1 MAAEDLIKVITEE
14 IAEMISTKTVV
25 GEYITV
31 EGTTIIPV
39 TKVTFG
45 FGSGAGESGSEETNK
60 GIGGGGGGGASVLP
74 IAFLV
79 VTPGDVKLLTMKEK
93 GVVTQIAEI
102 MPEILETSK
111 SVIEAATT
119 RRKKESSESI
129 EESGSDTYTDTDTE

>member
-14 IAEMISTKTVV
+14 ISDMISTKTVI

-45 FGSGAGESGSEETNK
+45 FGSGAGESGSDEKNK
-60 GIGGGGGGGASVLP
+60 GIGGGGGGGATVIP
-74 IAFLV
+74 IAFMV
-79 VTPGDVKLLTMKEK
+79 ITPGDVKLLTIKER

-102 MPEILETSK
+102 MPELLDTSK
-111 SVIEAATT
+111 SVIEAAAH
-119 RRKKESSESI
+119 RKKESPESI
-129 EESGSDTYTDTDTE
+129 EESEPDTDTE

>member
-1 MAAEDLIKVITEE
+1 MAAEDLIRIITEE
-14 IAEMISTKTVV
+14 IAEMISTKTVI

-45 FGSGAGESGSEETNK
+45 FGSGGAESGSDENNK
-60 GIGGGGGGGASVLP
+60 GVGGGGGGGASVLP

-79 VTPGDVKLLTMKEK
+79 ITPDDVKLLTMKEK

-102 MPEILETSK
+102 VPELLETSK
-111 SVIEAATT
+111 SVIEAAAAHHS
-119 RRKKESSESI
+119 KKESSESI
-129 EESGSDTYTDTDTE
+129 EESEPDTDTE

>member
-1 MAAEDLIKVITEE
+1 MAAEDLIKIITEE

-45 FGSGAGESGSEETNK
+45 FGSGGGESGSDEQNK
-60 GIGGGGGGGASVLP
+60 GVGGGGGGGATVIP
-74 IAFLV
+74 IAFMV
-79 VTPGDVKLLTMKEK
+79 ITPGDVKLLTIKER

-102 MPEILETSK
+102 MPELLETSK
-111 SVIEAATT
+111 SVIEAAAH
-119 RRKKESSESI
+119 RKKESSESI
-129 EESGSDTYTDTDTE
+129 EESEPDTDTE